1 MIKEV
6 LAQLNWGLWQASALI
21 IFMVVMVLVSA
32 WTYRPNAKKTYE
44 ALASRPLD
52 DDTPTKTH

>member
-6 LAQLNWGLWQASALI
+6 LSQLNWGLWQASALI
-21 IFMVVMVLVSA
+21 IFMVVMVLVSVWA
-32 WTYRPNAKKTYE
+32 YRPNAKKTYE

-52 DDTPTKTH
+52 DDR